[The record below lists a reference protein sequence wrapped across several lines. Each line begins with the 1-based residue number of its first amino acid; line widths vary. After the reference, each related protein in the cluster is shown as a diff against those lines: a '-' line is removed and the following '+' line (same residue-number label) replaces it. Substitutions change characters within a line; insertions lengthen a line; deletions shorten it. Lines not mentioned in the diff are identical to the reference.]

1 MRQFLSFLSDFSKK
15 LIQRKQRRKKVK
27 YRLLVLALLLVGG
40 SAIAGS
46 LSSLALNS
54 PAIARSLPS
63 QQLKLVDAVPE
74 RYQLGLD
81 LYRDRC
87 GSCHLA
93 IPPQV
98 FPMQTWQQLLQNPQ
112 DHYGTKITSL
122 IRPELLIMWDYLST
136 FSRPLEEGREV
147 PYRFGSSRYFK
158 ILHPRV
164 ELPDPISQ
172 ATCLSCHPAAQ
183 EFNFR
188 RLSPEWEDAP

>member
-1 MRQFLSFLSDFSKK
+1 MIK
-15 LIQRKQRRKKVK
+15 RKKG
-27 YRLLVLALLLVGG
+27 RWLVVVLLLIVGY
-40 SAIAGS
+40 AIAGWMG
-46 LSSLALNS
+46 SLALDS
-54 PAIARSLPS
+54 PAIARSLPP
-63 QQLKLVDAVPE
+63 QQLKSVDRVPE
-74 RYQLGLD
+74 RYQLGLEV
-81 LYRDRC
+81 YRDRC

-112 DHYGTKITSL
+112 DHYGTQITSL

-136 FSRPLEEGREV
+136 FSRPLEEGEKT

-164 ELPDPISQ
+164 ELPNPISQ
-172 ATCLSCHPAAQ
+172 NACLSCHPAAR

-188 RLSPEWEDAP
+188 RLAPEWEDAP